1 MANKTTP
8 SNTAKRSATNTPSR
22 QSSSSSKPPSVS
34 TLKKI
39 VAELQAI
46 EDDTGDGIVQ
56 LAPGS
61 SLKVSSL
68 TKMFFP
74 KPKVTKGEVM
84 RYYASVWPYLRAV
97 LSDRP
102 LSLKRFPDGVTGEF
116 FFQQKAPPNPP
127 PVLRVETLSRAN
139 GDKQQRVVGGSL
151 GTTLYCTQIGAFEC
165 NPWNVRV
172 KSIEQP
178 DFTVIDLDPG
188 ARSPFARVIEVALWV
203 KEALD
208 FLGLHAGLKTSG
220 ATGLHIV
227 IPLPPGSSDAI
238 AERVPR
244 LIAEAVASAHP
255 NSATVVRPLKER
267 GTSKIYVD
275 FGQNAPGKTVASAY
289 SVRARPEAT
298 VSTPLA
304 WEELASGLDPRDFT
318 VRTLPSRLE
327 TVGDLW
333 AAAMKTPNPV
343 RIVTTL

>member
-1 MANKTTP
+1 MAVLT
-8 SNTAKRSATNTPSR
+8 R
-22 QSSSSSKPPSVS
+22 QKSVS
-34 TLKKI
+34 SRPLSAISLLRIT
-39 VAELQAI
+39 AELQEI
-46 EDDTGDGIVQ
+46 EDGTGDGTIQ
-56 LAPGS
+56 LARDS

-68 TKMFFP
+68 SKVLFP

-97 LSDRP
+97 LMDRP
-102 LSLKRFPDGVTGEF
+102 LSLKRFPDGVNGEF
-116 FFQQKAPPNPP
+116 FFQQNAPLHPP
-127 PVLRVETLSRAN
+127 DVLRVETITAVD
-139 GDKQQRVVGGSL
+139 GDEQKRVVGGSL

-165 NPWNVRV
+165 NPWNARV

-188 ARSPFARVIEVALWV
+188 PESPFARVVEVALWV

-227 IPLPPGSSDAI
+227 IPLPPKSTDAV

-255 NSATVVRPLKER
+255 GSATVVRPLKER

-275 FGQNAPGKTVASAY
+275 FGQNSRGKTVASAY
-289 SVRARPEAT
+289 SARARPEAT

-304 WEELASGLDPRDFT
+304 WDELDERLDPRNFT
-318 VRTLPSRLE
+318 VRTLPMRLKKI
-327 TVGDLW
+327 GDLW
-333 AAAMKTPNPV
+333 EATMKKPNPA

>member
-1 MANKTTP
+1 MAKTSGSP
-8 SNTAKRSATNTPSR
+8 
-22 QSSSSSKPPSVS
+22 KPPSAS
-34 TLKKI
+34 ALNKI
-39 VAELQAI
+39 VAELQRI
-46 EDDTGDGIVQ
+46 EDGGGDGTVE
-56 LAPGS
+56 LTRGS
-61 SLKVSSL
+61 ALKVSSL
-68 TKMFFP
+68 AKVLFP

-84 RYYASVWPYLRAV
+84 RYYTSVWPYLRTV
-97 LSDRP
+97 LNDRP

-127 PVLRVETLSRAN
+127 DALRVETVTGVG
-139 GDKQQRVVGGSL
+139 GDKQQRVVGGTL

-165 NPWNVRV
+165 NPWNARV
-172 KSIEQP
+172 KSIDQP

-188 ARSPFARVIEVALWV
+188 ARSPFARVVEVALWV

-227 IPLPPGSSDAI
+227 IPLPPKSTDVI

-244 LIAEAVASAHP
+244 IIAEAVASAHP
-255 NSATVVRPLKER
+255 RSATVVRPLKER
-267 GTSKIYVD
+267 GSSKIYVD
-275 FGQNAPGKTVASAY
+275 FGQNARGKTVASAY

-304 WEELASGLDPRDFT
+304 WDELEPGLDPRDFT
-318 VRTLPSRLE
+318 VRTLPMRLDR
-327 TVGDLW
+327 VGDLW
-333 AAAMKTPNPV
+333 GAVMKKPNPS